1 MSGGSMLGAVSFKV
15 KRRNRM
21 TSGGGNIAGM
31 TRMMRLLAGEAW
43 TDVAHI
49 FFQAGDGIR
58 YIGVTGVQTCALP
71 IWVGAF
77 AGQEQGAQ
85 GRHIVFLHEIGVR
98 LLALDGAERRRRGEQ
113 GRNLV
118 LGDDAPERAGIG
130 RADRDRQSVVSGK
143 SVDLGGR
150 RIMTKT

>member
-71 IWVGAF
+71 ICRRPPTSPARRSTSTAVSSRDSEGAAMPVTFGFDGQTVLITGAATGLGF
-77 AGQEQGAQ
+77 AA
-85 GRHIVFLHEIGVR
+85 
-98 LLALDGAERRRRGEQ
+98 AEAFG
-113 GRNLV
+113 
-118 LGDDAPERAGIG
+118 RAG
-130 RADRDRQSVVSGK
+130 ARDRKSG
-143 SVDLGGR
+143 V
-150 RIMTKT
+150 